1 MPAPALVA
9 HADWS
14 VHPQKRWMAA
24 AKLRAGGYLAEGPA
38 PVGPLDGFWAGLAAT
53 AGGNGPILVGFDFP
67 IGLPAAYAKRAGISG
82 FLEALGRFDER
93 FYEVA
98 TAAEEI
104 SLARPFYPRRPGGR
118 SRLQLLDGLEL
129 ETWDLLHRR
138 CDRRTRHRP
147 AACPMFWTLGG
158 NQVGRAALNGWRHLL
173 APARQ
178 GGAEVAIWPFEGAL
192 GDLLDAHRF
201 VVAETYPGE
210 EYGHLGLDLRRHGGK
225 RRRAA
230 RAANAARMLDWAERS
245 GIALAPAL
253 AAEITDGF
261 GPHQGGDDR
270 FDAVVGLFGL
280 LNVLS
285 GARSSGEPADPMVQ
299 RIEGWILGLD
309 AAETAPEGPRAGSD
323 RTGGDNGRR
332 GVL

>member
-1 MPAPALVA
+1 MTAPALVA

-24 AKLRAGGYLAEGPA
+24 AKLRAGGYLADAPA
-38 PVGPLDGFWAGLAAT
+38 PVGPLDGFWARLAAA
-53 AGGNGPILVGFDFP
+53 AGEDGPILVGFDFP
-67 IGLPAAYAKRAGISG
+67 IGLPAAYAKRAGIG
-82 FLEALGRFDER
+82 DFLEALDRFDER

-118 SRLQLLDGLEL
+118 TRRHLLDALEL

-158 NQVGRAALNGWRHLL
+158 NQVGRAALSGWRHLL

-178 GGAEVAIWPFEGAL
+178 DGIDVAIWPFDGAL
-192 GDLLDAHRF
+192 GDLLDSHRF

-210 EYGHLGLDLRRHGGK
+210 VYGHLDLALRAHGGK
-225 RRRAA
+225 RRRTA
-230 RAANAARMLDWAERS
+230 RAASATRMLDWAERS
-245 GIALAPAL
+245 AIALAPGL
-253 AAEITDGF
+253 AAEIEDGF
-261 GPHQGGDDR
+261 GPNPGGDDR
-270 FDAVVGLFGL
+270 FDAVVGLFGM

-285 GARSSGEPADPMVQ
+285 GARPSGEPADPVVQ

-309 AAETAPEGPRAGSD
+309 AAETAPDDPRAAGAQP
-323 RTGGDNGRR
+323 GGDNRHR